1 MRRIPSF
8 LLAASVVAACGQQ
21 PTWVHAPVAS
31 SAVAGETCDAAGA
44 QFAVGR
50 PLDVQLE
57 RDARARSGA
66 KVVRVVRP
74 GQMITLE
81 FNAQRLNIEVDGTG
95 RVIRVRCG

>member
-1 MRRIPSF
+1 MRRISSL

-21 PTWVHAPVAS
+21 PTWVQAPVVS
-31 SAVAGETCDAAGA
+31 SPVAGGACDAAGA

-50 PLDVQLE
+50 PLDAQLE
-57 RDARARSGA
+57 HDARARSGA

-74 GQMITLE
+74 GQMVTME
-81 FNAQRLNIEVDGTG
+81 FNTERLTIEVDGTG